1 MSLTFLD
8 TNVLIYAALQP
19 DARSEKARLV
29 VAAGGV
35 ISVQVLNEFAAVASR
50 KLRKPWPEI
59 DRALL
64 AIRDLF
70 PDPRPLTAATHDAAL
85 DLAERLGCQ
94 FYDALILAS
103 ALEAGCDTVL
113 TEDLQH
119 GQRIEGRLT
128 IRNPFVAP

>member
-1 MSLTFLD
+1 
-8 TNVLIYAALQP
+8 
-19 DARSEKARLV
+19 
-29 VAAGGV
+29 V

-59 DRALL
+59 APALRAIRAL
-64 AIRDLF
+64 F
-70 PDPRPLTAATHDAAL
+70 PEPRPLTAATHDAAL
-85 DLAERLGCQ
+85 DLAGRLGCQ
-94 FYDALILAS
+94 FHDALILAS

-128 IRNPFVAP
+128 IRNPFLTP